1 MGCLGDRWHEISEG
15 VELVDRTR
23 QGYQN
28 RRACSWPVMRGKQSN
43 MGDGAGY
50 IQSDELAVFWT
61 RGAELTARM
70 YGSSDAPTPARAWVD
85 DAACC

>member
-1 MGCLGDRWHEISEG
+1 
-15 VELVDRTR
+15 
-23 QGYQN
+23 
-28 RRACSWPVMRGKQSN
+28 